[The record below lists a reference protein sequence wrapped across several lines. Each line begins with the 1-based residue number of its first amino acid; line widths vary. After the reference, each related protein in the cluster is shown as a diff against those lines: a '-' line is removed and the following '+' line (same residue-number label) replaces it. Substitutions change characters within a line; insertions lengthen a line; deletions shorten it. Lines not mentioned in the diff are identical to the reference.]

1 MQILYFMLDLIVILG
16 KKLNINLFRGVNKS
30 LPFLYII
37 SIRVR
42 EEVRELIGEML
53 LVKLTLLLVGLSFYF
68 RGVKGLNQVINY
80 WLNKRG

>member
-1 MQILYFMLDLIVILG
+1 MLDLIVILG

-53 LVKLTLLLVGLSFYF
+53 LVKLTLLLIGISFYF

>member
-16 KKLNINLFRGVNKS
+16 KKLNINLLRGVNKS

>member
-1 MQILYFMLDLIVILG
+1 MLDLIVILG

-68 RGVKGLNQVINY
+68 RGVKGLHRVINY

>member
-16 KKLNINLFRGVNKS
+16 KKLNINLFRGVNNS

-42 EEVRELIGEML
+42 EEVRELIGEII
-53 LVKLTLLLVGLSFYF
+53 LVILTLSLIGISFYF